1 MISETSKGDEIFMTS
16 NTRLATC
23 LLTLGRKLHSP
34 PCTRQIRK
42 DGKTIVTF
50 LFNPTGSTCDKT
62 CSDIALQW
70 VKLEEADPGDRSE
83 DDLRERITWLQTL
96 GKSQDAVEFCYANAA
111 WRDLALN
118 IVKSTP
124 RMVETKINGKMAFF
138 REDASQEDIAKMTKY
153 L

>member
-23 LLTLGRKLHSP
+23 LLTLGHKLHAP
-34 PCTRQIRK
+34 PCTRQVRK
-42 DGKTIVTF
+42 DGRTIVTF
-50 LFNPTGSTCDKT
+50 LFNPANSEAEMT
-62 CSDIALQW
+62 CSDVALQW

-83 DDLRERITWLQTL
+83 EDLRERIEWLADL
-96 GKSQDAVEFCYANAA
+96 FKSKDSVKFCYANSC

-138 REDASQEDIAKMTKY
+138 REDASQEDISKMTKY

>member
-23 LLTLGRKLHSP
+23 LLSVGHKLHSP

-50 LFNPTGSTCDKT
+50 LFNPANSTADQT

-70 VKLEEADPGDRSE
+70 VRLEESDPGDRSE
-83 DDLRERITWLQTL
+83 DNLRERIEWLASL
-96 GKSQDAVEFCYANAA
+96 NDLKDAVKFSYAISA

-138 REDASQEDIAKMTKY
+138 REDATQEDIAKMTKY

>member
-1 MISETSKGDEIFMTS
+1 MISETAKGDEIFMTS

-23 LLTLGRKLHSP
+23 LLTLGHKLHTP
-34 PCTRQIRK
+34 PCTRQVRK
-42 DGKTIVTF
+42 DGRTIVTF
-50 LFNPTGSTCDKT
+50 LFNPSDSTAAKT
-62 CSDIALQW
+62 CSDTAMQW
-70 VKLEEADPGDRSE
+70 VKLEEQDPGDFSE
-83 DDLRERITWLQTL
+83 KALRERIEWLSGL
-96 GKSQDAVEFCYANAA
+96 SKSEDAVEFCYAVSC

-138 REDASQEDIAKMTKY
+138 REDASPEEISKMTKY